1 MTRVTILNDYGFSVR
16 DLIEVDN
23 VSVLAEIEQR
33 VKTAL
38 DDAERTNWNSGYL
51 KGFTD
56 AKQRGED
63 FLSDMQP
70 NREDF
75 NR

>member
-1 MTRVTILNDYGFSVR
+1 MRVTILNDYGFSVR
-16 DLIEVDN
+16 DLTNTTLRAPIVD
-23 VSVLAEIEQR
+23 EIERR
-33 VKTAL
+33 VKEAL
-38 DDAERTNWNSGYL
+38 DDAERTNWNAGYL

-70 NREDF
+70 SEEDF
-75 NR
+75 H